1 MLGVSAAVAFRMVL
15 ALAGFI
21 VVALWVVRRRWPQRC
36 QPRQDRL
43 EPSVGIALGSASQ
56 IALFVGPI
64 VVLFSYVIGTVPT
77 DLQF

>member
-1 MLGVSAAVAFRMVL
+1 MLGVSAAVAFGMVL

-21 VVALWVVRRRWPQRC
+21 VVALWVVRRRCLNVVSRARIGWTRAWAS
-36 QPRQDRL
+36 RW
-43 EPSVGIALGSASQ
+43 GGASQ